1 MLSVLWCN
9 NPIFVFFLLTWR
21 IAVTAVLALL
31 TCFIPPMSSSKL
43 LVGMVQLLLISGHLI
58 YFDSILAGSETTP
71 LIGI

>member
-1 MLSVLWCN
+1 M
-9 NPIFVFFLLTWR
+9 
-21 IAVTAVLALL
+21 TAVLALL